1 MKGRRRERRETYFE
15 IRNVVNAD
23 DDHHPSSA
31 SSAVLYILP
40 FYLSVLI
47 FLNRAEEAHGTIPM
61 ISSRL
66 TDC

>member
-40 FYLSVLI
+40 FLSFSSYI
-47 FLNRAEEAHGTIPM
+47 FKSCRRSTWHNP
-61 ISSRL
+61 
-66 TDC
+66 DDQ